1 MAPPVVAAVAARQA
15 GGARARALCRSLV
28 RAAPR
33 PLLPRVRQ
41 VCLTPCM
48 CEANWPLSSV
58 CAVLEGLAPFPLTTP
73 RDSQSIGYLCVQSLL
88 GRNYSL
94 IDQLL

>member
-1 MAPPVVAAVAARQA
+1 MIVRSPTPFWGVESPSVARGRIGLNF
-15 GGARARALCRSLV
+15 GGL
-28 RAAPR
+28 
-33 PLLPRVRQ
+33 
-41 VCLTPCM
+41 
-48 CEANWPLSSV
+48 
-58 CAVLEGLAPFPLTTP
+58 LEGLAPFPLTTP